1 MWLALGLGSALCF
14 LFGLTVWLARKEGSK
29 EAQLQA
35 ALAQQRKD
43 KEEQDRAKKITD
55 AVYSLPA
62 DDARRRLHDLANKQR

>member
-1 MWLALGLGSALCF
+1 MWLAIGLGSALCF

-43 KEEQDRAKKITD
+43 KEEQERAKKIMD
-55 AVYSLPA
+55 AVSSMSA
-62 DDARRRLHDLANKQR
+62 DDARRRLHDVANKQR

>member
-1 MWLALGLGSALCF
+1 MWLAIGLGGALCF

-43 KEEQDRAKKITD
+43 KEEQDRAKKIMD
-55 AVYSLPA
+55 NVYSLSA
-62 DDARRRLHDLANKQR
+62 DDARRRLHDVANQQR

>member
-55 AVYSLPA
+55 AVYGLSA

>member
-1 MWLALGLGSALCF
+1 MWLAIGLTGALCF

-43 KEEQDRAKKITD
+43 QEEQHRANKITD
-55 AVYSLPA
+55 AVYNMSA
-62 DDARRRLHDLANKQR
+62 DDVKRRLYDVSNKQ